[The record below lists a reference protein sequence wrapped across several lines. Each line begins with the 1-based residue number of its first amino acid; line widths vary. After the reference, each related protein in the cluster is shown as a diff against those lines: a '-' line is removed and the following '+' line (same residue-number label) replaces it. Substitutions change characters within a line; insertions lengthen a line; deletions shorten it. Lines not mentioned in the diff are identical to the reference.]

1 MGNSCGQLGAEYACP
16 PMVGCHPFQSDE
28 KVNSR
33 KIDAEIKEYYESTS
47 KIIKVLLLGPGESGK
62 STIIKQIKRIHCQ
75 GTILFSSLK
84 DCFKIYIHASQ
95 NTVFVMLK

>member
-1 MGNSCGQLGAEYACP
+1 MGNSCGQQGAEYACP
-16 PMVGCHPFQSDE
+16 LMVGFHPFESEE

-75 GTILFSSLK
+75 GTISFFIFKRSL
-84 DCFKIYIHASQ
+84 
-95 NTVFVMLK
+95 